1 MRLRLTY
8 EPGPEMMPQV
18 WEKSAEEFLVPNG
31 EDSLIGWMLRQSA
44 ERGSQTFTL
53 EVISTGVCSHCGA
66 RVKMTPDRGL
76 AVDEEG
82 GTYCKPGTMM
92 ADDDRVFPLH
102 DWKDPTKGTP

>member
-8 EPGPEMMPQV
+8 EPSPGTVQV
-18 WEKSAEEFLVPNG
+18 WEKPVEEYLLPNG
-31 EDSLIGWMLRQSA
+31 DEPLITWMLRQSA

-53 EVISTGVCSHCGA
+53 EVISTGVCSHCSA

-82 GTYCKPGTMM
+82 GTYCKPGTVFN
-92 ADDDRVFPLH
+92 DDRVFPLH
-102 DWKDPTKGTP
+102 DWTDPTKGTP